1 MMGLTTYHK
10 LLRQCKLLDNK
21 FILSDADVLF
31 TKMDAEH
38 NDGYIHFQQFKTLLK
53 HIGAYKFKREAVEAA
68 HLKVRVFWTP
78 QNILFLAPLIDQE
91 KGVERRCEIDAGSCK
106 GTSHAAEQCG
116 AGYVCGIG

>member
-53 HIGAYKFKREAVEAA
+53 HIGAYKFKKEAVEVA
-68 HLKVRVFWTP
+68 HLKVRVSY
-78 QNILFLAPLIDQE
+78 
-91 KGVERRCEIDAGSCK
+91 DAAHS
-106 GTSHAAEQCG
+106 SLLRSLDRP
-116 AGYVCGIG
+116 GIARTTC